1 MAIVGMVGDMRELGV
16 SYLVMFTALLSINLA
31 IINLMP
37 FPALDGGRLLF
48 VIIETITRRPI
59 PSRFFNA
66 LNALGFGLLIFLMV
80 LITIQDVRNI
90 L

>member
-1 MAIVGMVGDMRELGV
+1 FA
-16 SYLVMFTALLSINLA
+16 ALLSINLS

-48 VIIETITRRPI
+48 VGIETVTRRPI

-66 LNALGFGLLIFLMV
+66 VNTAGFALLIFLMI

-90 L
+90 F